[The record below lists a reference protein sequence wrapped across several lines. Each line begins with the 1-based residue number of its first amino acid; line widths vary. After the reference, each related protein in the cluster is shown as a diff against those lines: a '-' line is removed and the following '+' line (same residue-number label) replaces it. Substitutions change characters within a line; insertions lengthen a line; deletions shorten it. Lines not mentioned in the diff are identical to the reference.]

1 MVVLERGS
9 MTGLI
14 EVEVTPSY
22 LEEHSMPHENC
33 YIWLYSVR
41 INNKSD
47 STVQLLKRN
56 WKIIDSK
63 GIVNEVSG
71 AGVAGSQPVLRPG
84 AFFEYT
90 SGTCLNTPSG
100 VMNGWYQFVDEDRAQ
115 VFYVDVPAFSL
126 DSPYDSLRLN

>member
-1 MVVLERGS
+1 MECGNVD
-9 MTGLI
+9 GLI

-41 INNKSD
+41 INNKSS
-47 STVQLLKRN
+47 STIQLLKRS

-63 GIVNEVSG
+63 GTVNEGSG

-84 AFFEYT
+84 TFFEYT
-90 SGTCLNTPSG
+90 SGTCLSTPSG
-100 VMNGWYQFVDEDRAQ
+100 VMNGWYQFVDEDKAQ
-115 VFYVDVPAFSL
+115 VFYIDVPAISL
-126 DSPYDSLRLN
+126 DSPYDSVRLH